1 MSTSTETDLAAAAR
15 GALQIVCPGQLDRL
29 PEFYDEEF
37 VDHVNA
43 MTFRGHAGA
52 RESVGFYRSL
62 FDDLRFDIDD
72 QVTEGDTVATRWTLH
87 GIVISRFRDG
97 RIIEDHAASD
107 SLELPRAL
115 GLART
120 AMLALD
126 VVRGRVKLPRGALGR
141 SH

>member
-1 MSTSTETDLAAAAR
+1 MTTSTETDLTAAAR
-15 GALQIVCPGQLDRL
+15 GALQIVCSGQLDRR
-29 PEFYDEEF
+29 PEF
-37 VDHVNA
+37 
-43 MTFRGHAGA
+43 
-52 RESVGFYRSL
+52 
-62 FDDLRFDIDD
+62 DD
-72 QVTEGDTVATRWTLH
+72 QVTEGDTVATRWTLHGTYRRKAVTLH

-120 AMLALD
+120 AMLVID
-126 VVRGRVKLPRGALGR
+126 VVRGRVKLPRGALGK